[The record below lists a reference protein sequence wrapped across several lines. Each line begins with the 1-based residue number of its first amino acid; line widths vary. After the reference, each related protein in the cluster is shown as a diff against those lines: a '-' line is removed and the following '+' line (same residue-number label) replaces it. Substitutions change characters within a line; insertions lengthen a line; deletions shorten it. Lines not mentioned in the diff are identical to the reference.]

1 MQEFEGKTAVVT
13 GAASGIGKALAEKFA
28 QEKMQVVL
36 ADIEEEA
43 LEKTVEGLRK
53 YQHRVIGVKADVLVE
68 ESISELFAKATEQ
81 YGNIH
86 ILCNNAGIGA
96 NSGNKAI
103 WEIEKNDWDWVMG
116 VNYQGV
122 LSGIQTFLPHMIDH
136 GEEGHVVT
144 TVSMAGLLPGAGT
157 YGVSKHA
164 VMALTEALSRDLIAK
179 NTKINASVLCPG
191 FVDTNIDQSE
201 RNRPGYL
208 MESQESE
215 SESDSQEEDLSS
227 AMMSA
232 MLRQGKKPEE
242 IAEIVFE
249 AINENIFYILSH
261 PAWDETLRNHFDNIL
276 SRKEIKRNSEEEISK
291 FFSPREDGEKY

>member
-1 MQEFEGKTAVVT
+1 MKEFEGKTAVIT
-13 GAASGIGKALAEKFA
+13 GAASGIGKAMAERFA

-43 LEKTVEGLRK
+43 LEKTVENLRQ
-53 YQHRVIGVKADVLVE
+53 YQYRVIGVKTDVLVE
-68 ESISELFAKATEQ
+68 ESINELFAKATAE

-103 WEIEKNDWDWVMG
+103 WEIDKQDWDWVMG

-122 LSGIQTFLPHMIDH
+122 LQGIQTFLPHMLEH

-164 VMALTEALSRDLIAK
+164 VMALTEALSRDLITRE
-179 NTKINASVLCPG
+179 TKINASVLCPG
-191 FVDTNIDQSE
+191 FVDTNIDKSE
-201 RNRPGYL
+201 RNRPSHLG
-208 MESQESE
+208 EAQEVTNE
-215 SESDSQEEDLSS
+215 MGAEI
-227 AMMSA
+227 MSA

-242 IAEIVFE
+242 IAEIVFNS
-249 AINENIFYILSH
+249 IKENIFYILSH
-261 PAWDETLRNHFDNIL
+261 PAWDDSLRSHFENIL
-276 SRKEIKRNSEEEISK
+276 SRKEISRNSEEEIAK

>member
-1 MQEFEGKTAVVT
+1 LVSKLGIKT
-13 GAASGIGKALAEKFA
+13 
-28 QEKMQVVL
+28 
-36 ADIEEEA
+36 
-43 LEKTVEGLRK
+43 
-53 YQHRVIGVKADVLVE
+53 DVLIE
-68 ESISELFAKATEQ
+68 ESIDELFTKAKEE

-103 WEIEKNDWDWVMG
+103 WEIDKHDWDWVMG

-122 LSGIQTFLPHMIDH
+122 LHGIQTFLPHMLEH

-164 VMALTEALSRDLIAK
+164 VMALTEALSRDLITRNA
-179 NTKINASVLCPG
+179 KINASVLCPG
-191 FVDTNIDQSE
+191 FVDTNIDKSE
-201 RNRPGYL
+201 RNRPSHLG
-208 MESQESE
+208 EPQEATNDINDMGAE
-215 SESDSQEEDLSS
+215 IMSS
-227 AMMSA
+227 

-242 IAEIVFE
+242 IAGIVFE
-249 AINENIFYILSH
+249 AIKENIFYILSH
-261 PAWDETLRNHFDNIL
+261 PAWDETLRSHFDNIL
-276 SRKEIKRNSEEEISK
+276 SRQEIQRNSEEEIAK

>member
-1 MQEFEGKTAVVT
+1 MNKFEGKTAVIT
-13 GAASGIGKALAEKFA
+13 GAASGIGKAMAERFA

-43 LEKTVEGLRK
+43 LEKTIENLRQ
-53 YQHRVIGVKADVLVE
+53 YQHRVIGVKTDVLVE
-68 ESISELFAKATEQ
+68 ESIKELFAKATAE

-103 WEIEKNDWDWVMG
+103 WEIEKQDWDWVMG

-122 LSGIQTFLPHMIDH
+122 LQGIQTFLPHMLKH

-164 VMALTEALSRDLIAK
+164 VMALTEALSRDLITREA
-179 NTKINASVLCPG
+179 KINASVLCPG
-191 FVDTNIDQSE
+191 FVDTNIDKSE
-201 RNRPGYL
+201 RNRPSHMGEAKEL
-208 MESQESE
+208 TNEVGVEI
-215 SESDSQEEDLSS
+215 
-227 AMMSA
+227 MSA

-242 IAEIVFE
+242 IAEIVIN
-249 AINENIFYILSH
+249 AIKENIFYILSH
-261 PAWDETLRNHFDNIL
+261 PAWDDSLRSHFENIL
-276 SRKEIKRNSEEEISK
+276 SRKEISRNSEEEIAK

>member
-1 MQEFEGKTAVVT
+1 MRNFEGKTAVVT

-43 LEKTVEGLRK
+43 LEKTVDYLRQ
-53 YQHRVIGVKADVLVE
+53 YQHRVIGVKTDVLIE
-68 ESISELFAKATEQ
+68 ESIDELFAKATEE

-103 WEIEKNDWDWVMG
+103 WEIDKHDWDWVMG

-122 LSGIQTFLPHMIDH
+122 LKGIQTFLPHMLEH

-164 VMALTEALSRDLIAK
+164 VMALTEGLSRDLITRNA
-179 NTKINASVLCPG
+179 KINASVLCPG
-191 FVDTNIDQSE
+191 FVDTNIDKSE
-201 RNRPGYL
+201 RNRPSHLG
-208 MESQESE
+208 EAQEVTNDMGAE
-215 SESDSQEEDLSS
+215 IMSS
-227 AMMSA
+227 

-242 IAEIVFE
+242 IAGIVFE
-249 AINENIFYILSH
+249 AIKENIFYILSH
-261 PAWDETLRNHFDNIL
+261 PAWDETLRSHFENIL
-276 SRKEIKRNSEEEISK
+276 SRKEIQRNSEEEIAK